1 MKEGNR
7 RRACKER
14 NCETK
19 EGSVKKV
26 FLKKTHSARRED
38 ELDKKKREDVRDS
51 RDVQSLIAISKVR
64 DSQQA
69 FL

>member
-7 RRACKER
+7 RRASKER

-26 FLKKTHSARRED
+26 FLKKTRSARRED